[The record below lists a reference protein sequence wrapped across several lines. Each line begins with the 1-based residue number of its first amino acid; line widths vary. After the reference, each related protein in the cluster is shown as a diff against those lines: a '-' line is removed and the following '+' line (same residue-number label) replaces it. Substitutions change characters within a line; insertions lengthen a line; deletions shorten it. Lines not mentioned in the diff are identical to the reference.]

1 MELES
6 FAAIVLAGGR
16 ASRLGGVHKPG
27 LRIGGATLLDRVL
40 AAATGAGTRIVVG
53 PPQQVPPGVV
63 VLREDPP
70 GGGPVA
76 ALAAGLSAV
85 DERFVAVLAGD
96 LPFLTQG
103 AVAALREAAGPRDG
117 AVLADEH
124 GKDQYLA
131 GVWRTGALRAAV
143 AALGDPENASM
154 RRVLARLDYARVVL
168 PGEAGGPGP
177 WFDCDD
183 PVDLTAA
190 RRWAAPHMSK
200 LDDWIAAVALEL
212 DLPGPIDRDLLLDVA
227 RDVAHGVARPAA
239 PITTYLLGLAV
250 GHGAN
255 PDEAAAKIRELA
267 SGFTPDSEPDPAT
280 EI

>member
-1 MELES
+1 MELEP

-16 ASRLGGVHKPG
+16 GSRLGGVHKPG

-40 AAATGAGTRIVVG
+40 AAATGATARIVVG
-53 PPQQVPPGVV
+53 PPQPVPPGVT

-85 DERFVAVLAGD
+85 REPLVAVLAGD
-96 LPFLTQG
+96 LPFLTAE
-103 AVAALREAAGPRDG
+103 AVTALRRSAVGRDG
-117 AVLADEH
+117 AVLADAD

-131 GVWRTGALRAAV
+131 SVWRAEPLRAAV
-143 AALGDPENASM
+143 AALGDLRNASM
-154 RRVLARLDYARVVL
+154 RRVLAELAYARVLV
-168 PGEAGGPGP
+168 PGEPGGPGP

-183 PVDLTAA
+183 PVDLTVA
-190 RRWAAPHMSK
+190 RRWVAPHMSK

-212 DLPGPIDRDLLLDVA
+212 DLPGLIDRDLLLDVA

-250 GHGAN
+250 GAGAN
-255 PDEAAAKIRELA
+255 ADEAAAKIRALA
-267 SGFTPDSEPDPAT
+267 EGFAPDSEPDPAT